1 MAAGDSLAAAA
12 KLIRRAANTISSTA
26 DLLIDRHVFFDISS
40 CLRRTL
46 HILSELDDKVHSA
59 SVSPLAAALDALSE
73 AADVTAA
80 EASTSIHSESSH
92 HSRLYLVINSRQ
104 SSRCFSYAIRDICEA
119 LSLLPLS
126 SSGLDEVEA
135 IRERLIAVEFRASSA
150 VEETLDKIES
160 AVGDRVS
167 DCSYADHL
175 LSFVADAAGVSHD
188 PMTLR
193 EELDKLRA
201 EVAENRERKGITEAV
216 QIDRI
221 VSFLSISHTV
231 SSFRE
236 REERYLS
243 IRNRLGNELLQPLQA
258 FICPITG
265 DVMDDPV
272 ETCLGHTFEKSAIE
286 KWFAEG
292 NSTCPL
298 TMTPMSVGDLRPN
311 YTLKKSIE
319 EWKERNRIISIGKL
333 KAKFDSNDEQEV
345 LRCLGRLEELYKE
358 DSHRDWI
365 VFENYLPVLVGLL
378 ERKSLEIRCRAL
390 FVLYILAKDNEYTKE
405 QLAGVNK
412 LIEFIVMSLGRRSEE
427 RKMAVALL
435 LELSSIEMICSK
447 IGRVR
452 GCIFLLVTTTNDGNQ
467 AATDAMQL
475 LEKLS
480 YLDENVVK
488 MAKANYFK
496 PLLQRLRSGNDDV
509 KKIMVTT
516 LAEIELPDQSKAGLF
531 RDGALDVLL
540 YLVKHSDPDIRAMA
554 VKSLQSLSNLP
565 ENGVKMMREGAL
577 SPLIDLLCHQHFNAS
592 NILSEQAAS
601 TIMNIVSSAVDWED
615 EESLIFL
622 KSDDEIF
629 ALFSLVN
636 LTCPTIQQ
644 CLLQTFYSLCHI
656 PSAEDIKDKLKQVS
670 NQVCHYLHSHRVQ
683 KFLFLFFGAGTYN

>member
-390 FVLYILAKDNEYTKE
+390 FVLYILAKDNEYTKQE

-452 GCIFLLVTTTNDGNQ
+452 GCIFLLVTTTND
-467 AATDAMQL
+467 
-475 LEKLS
+475 
-480 YLDENVVK
+480 
-488 MAKANYFK
+488 
-496 PLLQRLRSGNDDV
+496 GNDDV